1 MLIQF
6 NLIIIII
13 IYFTYCNFTILM
25 FLYYLQRL
33 RCLVYLCHFYD
44 MSVANEAKRPV
55 PSGVLLPCTT
65 IYL

>member
-1 MLIQF
+1 
-6 NLIIIII
+6 
-13 IYFTYCNFTILM
+13 M

-65 IYL
+65 IYLQLFIPSNNNDKEPNYKYEKSL